1 MIKLKKDALQQIEL
15 AFCHRFEQVM
25 SAYNKADNLLV
36 VELMQ
41 RGLLSYEDLVEPS
54 KLSLED
60 EFWSCISVT
69 EKEQHTQDIGRI
81 LKFMQAGK
89 MAAAMDEI
97 AALKDRYISDTTTRQ
112 LYSLIEDYMNN
123 KEEYKEEYDA

>member
-1 MIKLKKDALQQIEL
+1 MKLRKNALQRIEFAIIRRL
-15 AFCHRFEQVM
+15 DDAMTAF
-25 SAYNKADNLLV
+25 NKADNEKV

-69 EKEQHTQDIGRI
+69 EKEQHPQDIKNI

-89 MAAAMDEI
+89 MAAAMDEV
-97 AALKDRYISDTTTRQ
+97 AALKGSCISETTARQ
-112 LYSLIEDYMNN
+112 IYSLIEDYMNN
-123 KEEYKEEYDA
+123 KEEYDA

>member
-1 MIKLKKDALQQIEL
+1 MNLKKDALKQIEL
-15 AFCHRFEQVM
+15 AIAHRFEEVI
-25 SAYNKADNLLV
+25 SAYNKADSEEV

-41 RGLLSYEDLVEPS
+41 CGLLSYEDLVEPS

-69 EKEQHTQDIGRI
+69 EKEQHPQDIKNI

-89 MAAAMDEI
+89 MAAAMDEV
-97 AALKDRYISDTTTRQ
+97 AALKDCYISDTTARQ
-112 LYSLIEDYMNN
+112 IYSLIEDYMNN
-123 KEEYKEEYDA
+123 KEEYE

>member
-1 MIKLKKDALQQIEL
+1 MIKLKKDALQKIEL
-15 AFCHRFEQVM
+15 AFCHRFEEVI
-25 SAYNKADNLLV
+25 SAFNQADNEEV

-41 RGLLSYEDLVEPS
+41 CGLLSYEDLVEPS

-69 EKEQHTQDIGRI
+69 EKEQHPQEIKNI

-89 MAAAMDEI
+89 MSAAMGEV
-97 AALKDRYISDTTTRQ
+97 AALKDCYISDTTARQ
-112 LYSLIEDYMNN
+112 IYSLMEDYMNN
-123 KEEYKEEYDA
+123 KEEYE

>member
-1 MIKLKKDALQQIEL
+1 MIKLKENALQQIEH
-15 AFCHRFEQVM
+15 AIAHRFEEVI
-25 SAYNKADNLLV
+25 SAYNKADNEEV

-41 RGLLSYEDLVEPS
+41 CGLLSYEDLVEPS

-69 EKEQHTQDIGRI
+69 EKKQHPQDIKNI

-89 MAAAMDEI
+89 MAAAMDEV
-97 AALKDRYISDTTTRQ
+97 AALKDCYISDTTARQ
-112 LYSLIEDYMNN
+112 IYSLIEDYMNN
-123 KEEYKEEYDA
+123 KEEYDA

>member
-1 MIKLKKDALQQIEL
+1 MIKLKKDALHQIEL
-15 AFCHRFEQVM
+15 AIAHRFEEVI
-25 SAYNKADNLLV
+25 SAYNKADSEEV

-41 RGLLSYEDLVEPS
+41 CGLLSYEDLIEPS

-69 EKEQHTQDIGRI
+69 EKERHPQDIKNI

-89 MAAAMDEI
+89 MAAAMDEV
-97 AALKDRYISDTTTRQ
+97 AALKDCYISDTTARQ
-112 LYSLIEDYMNN
+112 IYSLMEDYMNN
-123 KEEYKEEYDA
+123 KEEYE

>member
-15 AFCHRFEQVM
+15 AFCHRFKEVI
-25 SAYNKADNLLV
+25 SAYNKADSEEV

-41 RGLLSYEDLVEPS
+41 CGLLSYEDLIEPS

-69 EKEQHTQDIGRI
+69 EKEQHPQDIKNI

-89 MAAAMDEI
+89 MAAAMDEV
-97 AALKDRYISDTTTRQ
+97 AALKDCYISDTTARQ
-112 LYSLIEDYMNN
+112 IYSLIEDYLNN
-123 KEEYKEEYDA
+123 KEDFA

>member
-15 AFCHRFEQVM
+15 AIAHRFEEVVT
-25 SAYNKADNLLV
+25 AYNKADNEEV

-41 RGLLSYEDLVEPS
+41 CGLLTYEDLIEPS

-60 EFWSCISVT
+60 EFWSCVSVS
-69 EKEQHTQDIGRI
+69 EKEQHPQDIKNI

-89 MAAAMDEI
+89 MAAAMDEV
-97 AALKDRYISDTTTRQ
+97 AALKDCYISDTTARQ
-112 LYSLIEDYMNN
+112 IYSLMEDYMNN
-123 KEEYKEEYDA
+123 KEEYDA

>member
-1 MIKLKKDALQQIEL
+1 MKLKKDVLQQIEL
-15 AFCHRFEQVM
+15 AIAQRFEQVM
-25 SAYNKADNLLV
+25 TAYNKADNLLV

-69 EKEQHTQDIGRI
+69 EKEQHPQDIKNI

-89 MAAAMDEI
+89 MAAAMDEV
-97 AALKDRYISDTTTRQ
+97 AALKDCYISDTTARQ
-112 LYSLIEDYMNN
+112 IYSLIESYMNN
-123 KEEYKEEYDA
+123 KEEYDA

>member
-1 MIKLKKDALQQIEL
+1 MKLKKDVLQQIEL
-15 AFCHRFEQVM
+15 AIAHRFEQVM
-25 SAYNKADNLLV
+25 TAYNKADNLLV

-69 EKEQHTQDIGRI
+69 EKEQHPQDIKNI

-89 MAAAMDEI
+89 MAAAMDEV
-97 AALKDRYISDTTTRQ
+97 AALKDCYISDTTARQ
-112 LYSLIEDYMNN
+112 IYSLIESYMNN
-123 KEEYKEEYDA
+123 KEEYDA

>member
-15 AFCHRFEQVM
+15 AIAHRFEEVI
-25 SAYNKADNLLV
+25 SAYNKADNEEV

-41 RGLLSYEDLVEPS
+41 CGLLSYEDLVESS

-69 EKEQHTQDIGRI
+69 EKEQHPQDIKNI

-89 MAAAMDEI
+89 MAAAMDEV
-97 AALKDRYISDTTTRQ
+97 AALKDCYISDTTARQ
-112 LYSLIEDYMNN
+112 IYSLMEDYMNN
-123 KEEYKEEYDA
+123 KEEYE

>member
-1 MIKLKKDALQQIEL
+1 MIKLKEDALQKIEL
-15 AFCHRFEQVM
+15 AIAHRFEEVI
-25 SAYNKADNLLV
+25 SAYNKADNEEV

-41 RGLLSYEDLVEPS
+41 CGLLSYEDLVEQS

-69 EKEQHTQDIGRI
+69 EKERHPQDIKNI

-89 MAAAMDEI
+89 MAAAMDEV
-97 AALKDRYISDTTTRQ
+97 AALKDCYISDTTARQ
-112 LYSLIEDYMNN
+112 IYSLMEDYMNN
-123 KEEYKEEYDA
+123 KEEYDV

>member
-15 AFCHRFEQVM
+15 AIAHRFEEVI
-25 SAYNKADNLLV
+25 SAYNKADNEKV

-41 RGLLSYEDLVEPS
+41 CGLLSYEDLVEPS

-69 EKEQHTQDIGRI
+69 EKEQHPQDIKNI

-89 MAAAMDEI
+89 MAAAMDEV
-97 AALKDRYISDTTTRQ
+97 AALKGSCISETTARQ
-112 LYSLIEDYMNN
+112 IYSLIEDYMNN
-123 KEEYKEEYDA
+123 KEEYDA

>member
-1 MIKLKKDALQQIEL
+1 MIKLKENALQQIEL
-15 AFCHRFEQVM
+15 AIAHRFEEVI
-25 SAYNKADNLLV
+25 SAYNKEDSEEV

-41 RGLLSYEDLVEPS
+41 CGLLSYEDLVEPS

-69 EKEQHTQDIGRI
+69 EKERHPQDIKNI

-89 MAAAMDEI
+89 MAAAMDEV
-97 AALKDRYISDTTTRQ
+97 AALKDCYISDTTARQ
-112 LYSLIEDYMNN
+112 IYSLIEDYMNN
-123 KEEYKEEYDA
+123 KEEYDA